1 MLSGLAAFLARTS
14 ASSGAMFA
22 VSVASIVQRTMA
34 ARSIAL
40 HGPVDSHLFHC
51 VIGLAESCG
60 VEESEQ
66 DAIYLACVFYYVACG
81 AGDVADDGTVLPEES
96 VQ

>member
-1 MLSGLAAFLARTS
+1 MLSGLADFLARTS
-14 ASSGAMFA
+14 ASSGAMFT

-40 HGPVDSHLFHC
+40 MALSIPICS
-51 VIGLAESCG
+51 
-60 VEESEQ
+60 
-66 DAIYLACVFYYVACG
+66 
-81 AGDVADDGTVLPEES
+81 TVSSVSRSPAVSKNRNRMPFISRVSSITSRVVPGMSLTMARSSPEES